1 MKISLKSGHVPIKIE
16 SDKILLR
23 SGTRCTFSNGSCFD
37 LEDGRTFWKP
47 YPQSPCKFDLYNVP
61 YEGIA
66 TRMTETITNKSPTS
80 TPVVYRLATQEIT
93 FALTKTGEKIQKHPK
108 LFILKTTKERTFVAV
123 KKLPVENLDIFTYIN
138 SKFVYV
144 EKYLKRQITTLYQ
157 DVITQKC
164 F

>member
-1 MKISLKSGHVPIKIE
+1 MERRYRSSKGEDFVKIGTCPNKNRVG
-16 SDKILLR
+16 KILLR

-80 TPVVYRLATQEIT
+80 IPVVYGLTTQEIT
-93 FALTKTGEKIQKHPK
+93 FALTKTGEKIQEHPK
-108 LFILKTTKERTFVAV
+108 LFILETTKKRTFATVR
-123 KKLPVENLDIFTYIN
+123 NYR
-138 SKFVYV
+138 SK
-144 EKYLKRQITTLYQ
+144 T
-157 DVITQKC
+157 
-164 F
+164 